1 MEGEKIFILCTM
13 GLFSGDG
20 AGVSARLFRR
30 YGASVLGGLHVKMP
44 DCIGDVKLLKKPLS
58 KNRKIVAEANKKI
71 SRAARRISAGAYPQ
85 NGLGMFDRLAGLFF
99 QRLYFGRKTKR
110 YYEGVKVDSQKCV
123 GCGACV
129 SLCPMGNISVAEKG
143 VRFAGKCTMC
153 YRCFAN
159 CPQKAIT
166 VIGKRVYDQNK
177 LQNYL

>member
-58 KNRKIVAEANKKI
+58 KNRKIVAEANEKI

-99 QRLYFGRKTKR
+99 QRLYFGGKTKR
-110 YYEGVKVDSQKCV
+110 YYGGIKADPHKCV
-123 GCGACV
+123 GCG
-129 SLCPMGNISVAEKG
+129 
-143 VRFAGKCTMC
+143 VRFAVPDGEYFRCGKGCSLCGKMYHVLPLFC
-153 YRCFAN
+153 QLSAKGDHGYR
-159 CPQKAIT
+159 QT
-166 VIGKRVYDQNK
+166 RVRSK
-177 LQNYL
+177 